1 MPRAREKS
9 YVGNAHASMPG
20 KGTQKISYR
29 TLASAQVTN
38 TKRLV
43 VSSCSKGGFT
53 IAQQVIVRDPD
64 DGNEITMFM
73 RGAIHV
79 KDLNALAE
87 VAEAIE
93 EAIRKSTSTIDEDV
107 DSINWDDADDEWD
120 K

>member
-1 MPRAREKS
+1 MPRAKEKP
-9 YVGNAHASMPG
+9 YVGNAYASMPG
-20 KGTQKISYR
+20 KGKPKITYR
-29 TLASAQVTN
+29 TLASAQVTD

-53 IAQQVIVRDPD
+53 IAQQVVVRDPD
-64 DGNEITMFM
+64 DGGEITMFM

-93 EAIRKSTSTIDEDV
+93 DAIRKSTSTIDEDV
-107 DSINWDDADDEWD
+107 NSISWD
-120 K
+120 